1 MLASL
6 MRISSGR
13 GIFILPLALV
23 AAMVTAQP
31 AHPASADFGDETP
44 TNIRIS
50 SVNPNVPQRLNL
62 GIGKSIVVDLPRDA
76 KEVFVANPK
85 VANAVVRSTRKV
97 FLIAMADGATSVF
110 IMDAQGAQ
118 IANLEILVGRDMN
131 KLRRLLKIAMPN
143 SSVSVT
149 SVENTVILTGEVAS
163 ALEAQQAADIAKGFV
178 GTEDASGKS
187 DKGDVVNSLTVRAKD
202 QVMVKVTLA
211 EIRRDII
218 KQLGMDIT
226 AANWRVFKSPTNFLL
241 DFPSTSATAA
251 PLSQTFLDL
260 KGSAGKA
267 TTEANIKALEKDGV
281 ARILAEPTL
290 TAISGEASKFKA
302 GGTFPVPSSV
312 PTCSTPTVGGAQVC
326 TIGIDFKPY
335 GVTLGF
341 TPVVLSTG
349 KISMRI
355 ATEVTDI
362 DFENTFQ
369 FNQGGVSVTVPGT
382 RTRQAETTVELPS
395 GGAVSMAGLIQ
406 QEVKSHLNGLPG
418 LMKLPILGALFRS
431 HDYQRNETELVIIV
445 TPYIVKPVAPS
456 EIARPDDNFVDP
468 TDPQA
473 LLLGKLNKIY
483 GAAGTNGLPTDYRGT
498 VGFIH
503 D

>member
-1 MLASL
+1 
-6 MRISSGR
+6 
-13 GIFILPLALV
+13 
-23 AAMVTAQP
+23 
-31 AHPASADFGDETP
+31 
-44 TNIRIS
+44 
-50 SVNPNVPQRLNL
+50 VPQRLTL
-62 GIGKSIVVDLPRDA
+62 GIGKSVVIDLPRDA

-97 FLIAMADGATSVF
+97 FLIAMGDGATSVF

-131 KLRRLLKIAMPN
+131 KLRRTLKIAMPN
-143 SSVSVT
+143 SAISVT
-149 SVENTVILTGEVAS
+149 SVDNTVILTGEVAS
-163 ALEAQQAADIAKGFV
+163 ALEAQQAADIAKGFAGKV
-178 GTEDASGKS
+178 DAAGKD
-187 DKGDVVNSLTVRAKD
+187 DKGDVINSLTIRAKD
-202 QVMVKVTLA
+202 QVMVKVVLA
-211 EIRRDII
+211 EIRRDIV

-226 AANWRVFKSPTNFLL
+226 GQNWRVFKSPTNFLL
-241 DFPSTSATAA
+241 DFPATSATAA
-251 PLSQTFLDL
+251 PLSQTLIDL
-260 KGSAGKA
+260 KGSAGKG
-267 TTEANIKALEKDGV
+267 TTDVAVKALEKDGV

-312 PTCSTPTVGGAQVC
+312 PTCSTTNGQQVC

-341 TPVVLSTG
+341 TPIVLSSG
-349 KISMRI
+349 KISMRVT
-355 ATEVTDI
+355 TEVTDI

-369 FNQGGVSVTVPGT
+369 FNNGGLSVTVPGT

-395 GGAVSMAGLIQ
+395 GGAVAMAGLIQ
-406 QEVKSHLNGLPG
+406 QEVKAHLNGLPG

-456 EIARPDDNFVDP
+456 DIARPDDNFVDP
-468 TDPQA
+468 TDAQS

-483 GAAGTNGLPTDYRGT
+483 GVAGSNGLPNGYRGA

>member
-6 MRISSGR
+6 MLITPGR
-13 GIFILPLALV
+13 RGFILPLALV
-23 AAMVTAQP
+23 SALAAG
-31 AHPASADFGDETP
+31 SAARAAGGVYSDETP
-44 TNIRIS
+44 SNVRIS
-50 SVNPNVPQRLNL
+50 SVNPNVPQKLNL
-62 GIGKSIVVDLPRDA
+62 GIGKSIMVDLPRDA

-110 IMDAQGAQ
+110 VMDAQGNQ

-131 KLRRLLKIAMPN
+131 KLRRLLKVAMPN
-143 SSVSVT
+143 SAISIT

-163 ALEAQQAADIAKGFV
+163 ALEAQQAVDIAKGFV
-178 GTEDASGKS
+178 GTEDSGGKP
-187 DKGDVVNSLTVRAKD
+187 DKGDVVNSLTIRAKD

-226 AANWRVFKSPTNFLL
+226 GSNWRVFKSPTNFLL
-241 DFPSTSATAA
+241 DFPATSATAA
-251 PLSQTFLDL
+251 PVANTFINLNA
-260 KGSAGKA
+260 SAGKA
-267 TTEANIKALEKDGV
+267 RTDTLVKALEKDGV

-302 GGTFPVPSSV
+302 GGTYPVPSSV
-312 PTCSTPTVGGAQVC
+312 PTCSTQNGQQQVC

-341 TPVVLSTG
+341 TPVVLSAG
-349 KISMRI
+349 KISMRVT
-355 ATEVTDI
+355 TEVTDI
-362 DFENTFQ
+362 DFENTFE
-369 FNQGGVSVTVPGT
+369 FSSGGTSVTVPGT

-395 GGAVSMAGLIQ
+395 GGAVAMAGLIQ
-406 QEVKSHLNGLPG
+406 QEVKAHLNGLPG

-445 TPYIVKPVAPS
+445 TPYIVKPVAPGD
-456 EIARPDDNFVDP
+456 IARPDDNFVDP
-468 TDPQA
+468 TDAQS

-483 GAAGTNGLPTDYRGT
+483 GVAGSNGLPTSYRGT

>member
-6 MRISSGR
+6 ISITTGLAR
-13 GIFILPLALV
+13 RVLPPLAVISALAV
-23 AAMVTAQP
+23 ALP
-31 AHPASADFGDETP
+31 ARSGGTDFNEETP
-44 TNIRIS
+44 TTLRVS
-50 SVNPNVPQRLNL
+50 SANPSVPQKLNL
-62 GIGKSIVVDLPRDA
+62 GIGKSIVVELPRDA

-97 FLIAMADGATSVF
+97 FLIAIGDGATSVF
-110 IMDAQGAQ
+110 VMDAQGAQ

-131 KLRRLLKIAMPN
+131 KLRRTLKIAMPN
-143 SSVSVT
+143 SAISVT

-178 GTEDASGKS
+178 GSQDAAGK
-187 DKGDVVNSLTVRAKD
+187 DMKGEVINSLTVRAKD
-202 QVMVKVTLA
+202 QVMVKVTIA

-226 AANWRVFKSPTNFLL
+226 GTNWQLFKTPTNFLL
-241 DFPSTSATAA
+241 DFPATNGTSQPVASTLFNLGNPGVSKTAA
-251 PLSQTFLDL
+251 S
-260 KGSAGKA
+260 
-267 TTEANIKALEKDGV
+267 IKALERDGV
-281 ARILAEPTL
+281 ARVLAEPTL
-290 TAISGEASKFKA
+290 TAISGEASKFTA
-302 GGTFPVPSSV
+302 GGTYPVPSSI
-312 PTCSTPTVGGAQVC
+312 PTCSTNGGQQVC
-326 TIGIDFKPY
+326 TIGIEFKPY

-349 KISMRI
+349 RISMRI
-355 ATEVTDI
+355 TTEVTDI

-369 FNQGGVSVTVPGT
+369 FSSSGTSLNVPGT
-382 RTRQAETTVELPS
+382 RTRQAESTVELPS
-395 GGAVSMAGLIQ
+395 GGAIAMAGLIQ
-406 QEVKSHLNGLPG
+406 QEVIAHLNGLPG

-431 HDYQRNETELVIIV
+431 HDYQRNETELVIIA

-456 EIARPDDNFVDP
+456 DIARPDDNFVDP
-468 TDPQA
+468 TDAQS

-483 GAAGTNGLPTDYRGT
+483 GVAGSNGLPSGYRGQ

>member
-1 MLASL
+1 
-6 MRISSGR
+6 MRIAARWGKR
-13 GIFILPLALV
+13 VLPTLAFALGL
-23 AAMVTAQP
+23 AA
-31 AHPASADFGDETP
+31 ASPLQATSLDYGDETP
-44 TNIRIS
+44 STIRIT
-50 SVNPNVPQRLNL
+50 SVNPAVPQRLTL
-62 GIGKSIVVDLPRDA
+62 GIGKSVVIDLPRDA

-97 FLIAMADGATSVF
+97 FLIAMDDGATSVF

-118 IANLEILVGRDMN
+118 IANLEIMVGRDMN
-131 KLRRLLKIAMPN
+131 KLRRTLKVAMPN
-143 SSVSVT
+143 SNITVT

-163 ALEAQQAADIAKGFV
+163 ALEAQQAADIAKGFI
-178 GTEDASGKS
+178 GTEDAAGKA
-187 DKGDVVNSLTVRAKD
+187 DKGEVINSLTVRAKD

-211 EIRRDII
+211 EVRRDVI

-226 AANWRVFKSPTNFLL
+226 GTNWRVFKSPTNFLL
-241 DFPSTSATAA
+241 NFPATSATAE
-251 PLSQTFLDL
+251 PLSNTFIDL
-260 KGSAGKA
+260 NASAGKA
-267 TTEANIKALEKDGV
+267 RTDTLVRALEKDGV
-281 ARILAEPTL
+281 ARVLAEPTL

-312 PTCSTPTVGGAQVC
+312 PTCSTQNGQQQVC

-349 KISMRI
+349 KISMRVT
-355 ATEVTDI
+355 TEVTDI

-369 FNQGGVSVTVPGT
+369 FNSGAASVTVPGT

-395 GGAVSMAGLIQ
+395 GGAVAMAGLIQ
-406 QEVKSHLNGLPG
+406 QEVKAHLNGLPG

-445 TPYIVKPVAPS
+445 TPYIVKPVSPND
-456 EIARPDDNFVDP
+456 IARPDDNFIDP
-468 TDPQA
+468 TDAQT

-483 GAAGTNGLPTDYRGT
+483 GVAGTNGLPTDYRGS

>member
-1 MLASL
+1 MLASP
-6 MRISSGR
+6 MRIRARPERFARLG
-13 GIFILPLALV
+13 LVLA
-23 AAMVTAQP
+23 AALTLGGAP
-31 AHPASADFGDETP
+31 RAAALDFSDDTP
-44 TNIRIS
+44 STIRIS
-50 SVNPNVPQRLNL
+50 AANPMLPQKINL

-85 VANAVVRSTRKV
+85 VANAVVRTTRKV
-97 FLIAMADGATSVF
+97 FLIAMGDGATSVF

-131 KLRRLLKIAMPN
+131 KLRRTLRVAMPN
-143 SSVSVT
+143 SAITVT
-149 SVENTVILTGEVAS
+149 SVDNTVILTGEVAS

-178 GTEDASGKS
+178 GHVDANGKD
-187 DKGDVVNSLTVRAKD
+187 DKGDVINSLTVRAKD

-226 AANWRVFKSPTNFLL
+226 GSNWSVFKSPTNFLL
-241 DFPSTSATAA
+241 NFPTASATAV
-251 PLSQTFLDL
+251 PLSQTFFDI
-260 KGSAGKA
+260 KGSAGRA
-267 TTEANIKALEKDGV
+267 TTEANIKALEQDGL
-281 ARILAEPTL
+281 ARVLAEPTL

-302 GGTFPVPSSV
+302 GGTYPVPSSV
-312 PTCSTPTVGGAQVC
+312 PTCTNIGSTNQC

-349 KISMRI
+349 RISMRVT
-355 ATEVTDI
+355 TEVTDI

-369 FNQGGVSVTVPGT
+369 FAEGGTSITVPGT

-395 GGAVSMAGLIQ
+395 GGAMAMAGLIQ
-406 QEVKSHLNGLPG
+406 QEVKAHLNGLPG

-431 HDYQRNETELVIIV
+431 HDYQRNETELVIVV
-445 TPYIVKPVAPS
+445 TPYIVKPVAPGD
-456 EIARPDDNFVDP
+456 IARPDDNFVDP
-468 TDPQA
+468 NDAQA
-473 LLLGKLNKIY
+473 TLLGKLNKIY
-483 GAAGTNGLPTDYRGT
+483 GVAGTNGLPGGYRGT